1 MNCVSILG
9 RLTKDPDIRIT
20 KDDAGF
26 YVLFTL
32 ASARGKDKVS
42 FIPCIAYGKTAE
54 TIGNYVKKGTK
65 IYVQGYIDT
74 YTKNEKSTLRIVV
87 TEVGFAENKNKEG
100 DV

>member
-54 TIGNYVKKGTK
+54 TIGNYIKKGTK

-74 YTKNEKSTLRIVV
+74 YIKDDKNNLNIVV